1 MSKEIISYI
10 VLFVVLVLLQ
20 VMVLNHISVMGYG
33 IPLLY
38 IYFILVLP
46 ASLSPNW
53 VVTLGFLLGL
63 TIDLFC
69 DTPGMNALASTVTSA
84 VRQPMLSMYISRED
98 VPVAV
103 PSAHS
108 LGMGVFLK
116 YALVMVLIQN
126 VLIYTI
132 EAFTIFHYLT
142 LLLKIVS
149 GTFLSFI
156 LIIGIESLKLSK
168 SEK

>member
-1 MSKEIISYI
+1 MSKGIISYI
-10 VLFVVLVLLQ
+10 VLFTILVLLQ
-20 VMVLNHISVMGYG
+20 VMVLNNISVMGYG

-46 ASLSPNW
+46 AALSPNW
-53 VVTLGFLLGL
+53 VITLGFLLGL
-63 TIDLFC
+63 TVDVFC

-84 VRQPMLSMYISRED
+84 LRQPMLSIYMSRED
-98 VPVAV
+98 VPVTV

-116 YALVMVLIQN
+116 YALVMVFIQN

-132 EAFTIFHYLT
+132 EAFSFFHYLT
-142 LLLKIVS
+142 LLLRIVP

-156 LIIGIESLKLSK
+156 LIVGIESLKLSK

>member
-10 VLFVVLVLLQ
+10 ILFIALVLLQ
-20 VMVLNHISVMGYG
+20 VMVLNNISVVGYG

-63 TIDLFC
+63 SIDIFC
-69 DTPGMNALASTVTSA
+69 NTPGMNALASTITSA
-84 VRQPMLSMYISRED
+84 LRQPMLSIYMSRED
-98 VPVAV
+98 VPVTV

-116 YALVMVLIQN
+116 YALAMVFIQN
-126 VLIYTI
+126 ILIYTV
-132 EAFTIFHYLT
+132 EAFTFFHYLA

-149 GTFLSFI
+149 GTILSFV
-156 LIIGIESLKLSK
+156 LIVGIESLKLSK